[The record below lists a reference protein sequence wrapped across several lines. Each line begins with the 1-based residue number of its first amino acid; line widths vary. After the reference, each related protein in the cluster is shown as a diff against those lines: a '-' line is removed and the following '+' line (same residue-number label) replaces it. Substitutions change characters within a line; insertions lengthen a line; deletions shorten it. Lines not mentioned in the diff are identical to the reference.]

1 MSGQLAQADEIF
13 SLATPVGQI
22 AVYINDQQ
30 VVQLDYATRKRQT
43 VNRLSPLASRVKK
56 QILSYFKS
64 PDNRFEI
71 PVKTA
76 GTVFQERVW
85 RILQT
90 IPAGKTLTY
99 GDIARR
105 LNTSARAVGNACRQN
120 PVPLIIPCHRV
131 IASQGIGGFG
141 GQTAGA
147 NINRKRWLLNH
158 EGVTSV

>member
-1 MSGQLAQADEIF
+1 MSGQLAQVEEIF

-22 AVYINDQQ
+22 AVYISDQQ

-43 VNRLSPLASRVKK
+43 GNRLSPLAASVKK
-56 QILSYFKS
+56 QIQSYFKS
-64 PDNRFEI
+64 PDNSFEI

-76 GTVFQERVW
+76 GTAFQKRVW
-85 RILQT
+85 RFLQT

-99 GDIARR
+99 GEIARH
-105 LNTSARAVGNACRQN
+105 LHTSARAVGNACRSN

-131 IASQGIGGFG
+131 VASQGIGGFG
-141 GQTAGA
+141 GETAGA
-147 NINRKRWLLNH
+147 NINRKRWLLKH